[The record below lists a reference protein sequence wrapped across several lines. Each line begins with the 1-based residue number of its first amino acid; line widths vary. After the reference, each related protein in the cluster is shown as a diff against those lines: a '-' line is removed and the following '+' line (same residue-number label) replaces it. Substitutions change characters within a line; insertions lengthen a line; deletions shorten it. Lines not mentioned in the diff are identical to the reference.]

1 VSSGSGAPPAL
12 EMDCLKVLWNRS
24 DATVAEVRAGL
35 PRALAYTTVM
45 TVLDRMCTKG
55 LVKRR
60 KRGRAWCYSAGLDL
74 ETARAQAVRQLVANL
89 FEADPRA
96 LVRYLTGEAAVRPRR
111 RVGEPSRIGDELL

>member
-1 VSSGSGAPPAL
+1 
-12 EMDCLKVLWNRS
+12 MDCLKVLWTRP

-45 TVLDRMCTKG
+45 TVLDRMSAKG

-60 KRGRAWCYSAGLDL
+60 KKGRAWCYSAGLDL
-74 ETARAQAVRQLVANL
+74 ETARAQAVRQLLANL

-111 RVGEPSRIGDELL
+111 RVADTSEIGDELL